1 MRVKNSDIS
10 KGKRSGYRLIYYLK
24 IKNEII
30 LVTIYSKSE
39 QGDISIKQLQKI
51 IKEFNQKVYT

>member
-1 MRVKNSDIS
+1 VRVKNSDIS
-10 KGKRSGYRLIYYLK
+10 KGKISGYRLIYYLK

-30 LVTIYSKSE
+30 LVTFYSKSE

>member
-10 KGKRSGYRLIYYLK
+10 KGKISGYRLIYYLK

-30 LVTIYSKSE
+30 LVTFYSKSE